1 MPHRL
6 DPLLDPE
13 SIVIVG
19 ASTSGGMGS
28 RLIKNLQHGG
38 FKGKLFGLHP
48 KNKEAFG
55 VPCYPD
61 FKSLPEK
68 VDHAIFAV
76 SDQRIEG
83 LIDAAIEADVKAMSI
98 MSMLFIDD
106 DKEPYLK
113 DRIQLKLKDAD
124 ILLCGANGMGFFH
137 IEKGVWVNG
146 YYTRPNHEP
155 GGICIISQSGSG
167 LAGIIDC
174 EERINLNLS
183 VSSGSE
189 LTVGAED
196 YLDYVLHQQST
207 KAVGM
212 FLETIRKPDQMIQ
225 AFQLAKER
233 KIPIVVLKTGRT
245 EQSAELT
252 VSHSG
257 GLAGVDDYY
266 DALFEKY
273 GIQRVADMDEL
284 ATTLIMFDQPHTLAT
299 GNMVSIHDSGGERQL
314 MIDIADQQG
323 VEFAELEDGTTQK
336 LKEILEPGLP
346 AVNPLDAWGKGLE
359 DADQI
364 MADCITEMLDDPN
377 ASMAAIVMDRGPL
390 GLIHEEYIDYYMK
403 QANDRTGKPVFLVTN
418 RQGTGIHPLV
428 VEATK
433 MGMPVLDGIQS
444 FLAGVRCLHQ
454 YRDFLSRKDV
464 VDIDLDSDKLKKHQD
479 QLEQNDFVSEADA
492 LNMFF
497 DLGLNANQSK
507 IINNEEELL
516 SEAKVIDFPLV
527 LKTAVEDVYHKSELN
542 GVYLNIDSEEKLRLS
557 YEQLQEK
564 HPGKALLAR
573 MIQSEGIE
581 MIVGMTTDQQ
591 LGPMVTIGFG
601 GYYAEALND
610 TVTMMPPFS
619 KQAAKEALKSLKMK
633 SLFEGYRGSK
643 PVDLDAFAE
652 FASRFS
658 MIALELSNQICEID
672 LNPVIL
678 GSDICIAVD
687 ALISLHQHNN

>member
-454 YRDFLSRKDV
+454 YRDFLSREDV
-464 VDIDLDSDKLKKHQD
+464 IDLNLDSDKLKKHQD
-479 QLEQNDFVSEADA
+479 QLEQSDFVSEADA

-516 SEAKVIDFPLV
+516 SEAKSMDFPLV

-557 YEQLQEK
+557 YEQLQEQ

>member
-98 MSMLFIDD
+98 MSMLLIDD
-106 DKEPYLK
+106 DQEPYLK

-167 LAGIIDC
+167 VAGIIDC

-454 YRDFLSRKDV
+454 YRDFLSREDV
-464 VDIDLDSDKLKKHQD
+464 IDLNLDSDKLKKHQD
-479 QLEQNDFVSEADA
+479 QLEQSDFVSEADA

-516 SEAKVIDFPLV
+516 SEAKSMDFPLV

-633 SLFEGYRGSK
+633 SLFEGYRGSN
-643 PVDLDAFAE
+643 PADLDAFAE

>member
-113 DRIQLKLKDAD
+113 DRIQLKLKDAE

-454 YRDFLSRKDV
+454 YRDFLSREDV
-464 VDIDLDSDKLKKHQD
+464 IDLNLDSDKLKKHQD
-479 QLEQNDFVSEADA
+479 QLEQIDFVSEADA

-516 SEAKVIDFPLV
+516 SEAKSMDFPLV

-557 YEQLQEK
+557 YEQLQEQ

>member
-454 YRDFLSRKDV
+454 YRDFLSREDV
-464 VDIDLDSDKLKKHQD
+464 IDLNLDSDKLKKHQD
-479 QLEQNDFVSEADA
+479 QLEQSDFVSEADA

-516 SEAKVIDFPLV
+516 SEAKSMDFPLV

-557 YEQLQEK
+557 YEELQEK

>member
-113 DRIQLKLKDAD
+113 DRIQLKLKDAE

-323 VEFAELEDGTTQK
+323 VEFAELEHGTTQK

-454 YRDFLSRKDV
+454 YRDFLSREDV
-464 VDIDLDSDKLKKHQD
+464 IDLNLDSDKLKKHQD
-479 QLEQNDFVSEADA
+479 QLEQSDFVSEADA

-516 SEAKVIDFPLV
+516 SEAKSMDFPLV

>member
-6 DPLLDPE
+6 DPLLDPA

-207 KAVGM
+207 KVVGM

-454 YRDFLSRKDV
+454 YRDFLSREDV
-464 VDIDLDSDKLKKHQD
+464 IDLNLDSDKLKKHQD
-479 QLEQNDFVSEADA
+479 QLEQSDFVSEADA

-516 SEAKVIDFPLV
+516 SEAKSMDFPLV

-557 YEQLQEK
+557 YEQLQEQ

>member
-48 KNKEAFG
+48 KNKDAFG

-83 LIDAAIEADVKAMSI
+83 LIDTAIEADVKAMSI

-113 DRIQLKLKDAD
+113 DRIRLKLKDAE

-155 GGICIISQSGSG
+155 GGTCIISQSGSG
-167 LAGIIDC
+167 VAGIIDC

-196 YLDYVLHQQST
+196 YLDYILHQQST
-207 KAVGM
+207 KVVGM

-225 AFQLAKER
+225 AFELAKER

-284 ATTLIMFDQPHTLAT
+284 ATTLIMFDQPHALAT

-323 VEFAELEDGTTQK
+323 VELAELEDGTTQK

-428 VEATK
+428 VEATR

-454 YRDFLSRKDV
+454 YRDFLSREDV
-464 VDIDLDSDKLKKHQD
+464 IDLNLDSDKLKKHQD
-479 QLEQNDFVSEADA
+479 QLEQSDFVSEADA

-516 SEAKVIDFPLV
+516 SKAKAMDFPLV
-527 LKTAVEDVYHKSELN
+527 LKTAVEDVYHKSELS
-542 GVYLNIDSEEKLRLS
+542 GVYLNIDSEEKLRSS
-557 YEQLQEK
+557 YKELQEK
-564 HPGKALLAR
+564 LPGKALLAR
-573 MIQSEGIE
+573 MIESEGIE

-610 TVTMMPPFS
+610 AVTMMPPFS
-619 KQAAKEALKSLKMK
+619 KQAAKEAVKSLKMR
-633 SLFEGYRGSK
+633 SLFGGYRGSN
-643 PVDLDAFAE
+643 PADLDAFAE

-658 MIALELSNQICEID
+658 IIAVELSNQICEID

-678 GSDICIAVD
+678 GNDICIAVD

>member
-55 VPCYPD
+55 VPCYPN

-113 DRIQLKLKDAD
+113 DRIQLKLKDAE

-454 YRDFLSRKDV
+454 YRDFLSREDV
-464 VDIDLDSDKLKKHQD
+464 IDLNLDSDKLKKHQD
-479 QLEQNDFVSEADA
+479 QLEQSDFVSEADA

-516 SEAKVIDFPLV
+516 SEAKSMDFPLV

-557 YEQLQEK
+557 YEQLQEQ

-610 TVTMMPPFS
+610 AVTMMPPFS